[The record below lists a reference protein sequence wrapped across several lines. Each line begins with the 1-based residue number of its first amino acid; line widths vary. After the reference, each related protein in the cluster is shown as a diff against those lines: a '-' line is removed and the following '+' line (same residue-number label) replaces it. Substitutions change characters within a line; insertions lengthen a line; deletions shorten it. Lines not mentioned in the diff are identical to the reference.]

1 MRLFRA
7 APPTSTRMLL
17 VRTLLQIIVTWTFAL
32 VVLPAV
38 AVWVGESWGLTSWQ
52 RPITT
57 VIGAACFTA
66 SSTLG
71 LWAAWVMVVQGAGT
85 PLPTAAARALVVTGP
100 YRWVRNPMATGG
112 VGQSLGVA
120 LMLGS
125 WIALLIPI
133 AGAVVWST
141 LMRPAEER
149 FLLDRFGDEYGRYRN
164 EVGLWIPRRTQRGRR
179 SRT

>member
-1 MRLFRA
+1 
-7 APPTSTRMLL
+7 
-17 VRTLLQIIVTWTFAL
+17 
-32 VVLPAV
+32 
-38 AVWVGESWGLTSWQ
+38 
-52 RPITT
+52 
-57 VIGAACFTA
+57 
-66 SSTLG
+66 
-71 LWAAWVMVVQGAGT
+71 MVVQGAGT
-85 PLPTAAARALVVTGP
+85 PLPTAAARALVVAGP